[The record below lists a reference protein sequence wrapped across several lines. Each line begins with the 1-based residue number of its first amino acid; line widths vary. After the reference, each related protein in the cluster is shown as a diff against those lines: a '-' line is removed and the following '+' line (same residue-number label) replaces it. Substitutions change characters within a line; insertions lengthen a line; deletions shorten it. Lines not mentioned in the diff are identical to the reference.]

1 MKNNNKYKTLM
12 MIAFSSFALVSCN
25 LTSENK
31 NARIET
37 AINNVK
43 ISSLHRSYNKCVD
56 DGKSFDAL
64 ASSKKEGADSL
75 YNQSAKILTDCDFL
89 IKNNPYAINENE
101 RMKNFALTIQN
112 YIKAGNLIQASI
124 NFNEFKNI
132 FNKDLI
138 YQDGSSFIENIKTLL
153 AHNNQNVSL
162 EFALVNNSK
171 IVKSELKR
179 INYWSKK

>member
-1 MKNNNKYKTLM
+1 
-12 MIAFSSFALVSCN
+12 
-25 LTSENK
+25 
-31 NARIET
+31 
-37 AINNVK
+37 
-43 ISSLHRSYNKCVD
+43 
-56 DGKSFDAL
+56 
-64 ASSKKEGADSL
+64 
-75 YNQSAKILTDCDFL
+75 
-89 IKNNPYAINENE
+89 
-101 RMKNFALTIQN
+101 MKNFALTIQN